1 MAQLWQPTPADIH
14 TVIPLRPVWTAN
26 TLPSLTDVSAII
38 GRIADSV
45 AAEFPTLPVALEPV
59 ARAHVVY
66 RAASEIE
73 GSYDPEQQFG
83 GEDSQVSRLDR
94 AAGAELAR
102 LRLLSGSEAAGGA
115 LTVRGR
121 AGSLQLITDPIV

>member
-1 MAQLWQPTPADIH
+1 MAQPWQPTPADVH
-14 TVIPLRPVWTAN
+14 TVIPTRPNWTEA
-26 TLPSLTDVSAII
+26 TKPSLADVTAVI

-45 AAEFPTLPVALEPV
+45 AAEFPELPLTLEPV
-59 ARAHVVY
+59 ARAHVTY

-83 GEDSQVSRLDR
+83 GDDSQVARLDR

-102 LRLLSGSEAAGGA
+102 LRILSGSAAGGGR
-115 LTVRGR
+115 LSRGR
-121 AGSLQLITDPIV
+121 AGSVRLVTEPIV